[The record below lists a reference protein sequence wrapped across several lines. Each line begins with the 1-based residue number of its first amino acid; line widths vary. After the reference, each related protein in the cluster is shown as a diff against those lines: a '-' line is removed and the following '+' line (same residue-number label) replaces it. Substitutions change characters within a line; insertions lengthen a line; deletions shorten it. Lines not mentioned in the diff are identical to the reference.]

1 MNYYDVKFLKK
12 GGEMKTLHVYNV
24 ARLQQMELI
33 PMLRETVSDTEKK
46 AAVLLGTDAPLKR
59 YLHNVK
65 DGIDPFEVV
74 TRNPQKDPYTQ
85 VLNEKDRL
93 RDVAVSRFG
102 RKLQYYE
109 YAEKEA
115 ERKAFDALDALW
127 AHHRSLPRLNV
138 KKQTGATDNFL
149 NDLTKEPYA
158 SAISTLGMQPEVDA
172 VRATNNDY
180 RAAAADRRATTAEQ
194 PVADIKAMRRT
205 LVADY
210 TALCNYIVTMA
221 NAYPDDVAWDELLTA
236 INVIRKRYA
245 DLLARRAGT
254 KKEEQS

>member
-1 MNYYDVKFLKK
+1 
-12 GGEMKTLHVYNV
+12 MKTLHVYNV

-158 SAISTLGMQPEVDA
+158 SAIATLGMQPEVDA
-172 VRATNNDY
+172 VRATNDDY
-180 RAAAADRRATTAEQ
+180 RAAAADRRATE
-194 PVADIKAMRRT
+194 
-205 LVADY
+205 LVGA
-210 TALCNYIVTMA
+210 NYSETDNFEEFSIPDNTSLVVVTGSTM
-221 NAYPDDVAWDELLTA
+221 DLDVIDEDEF
-236 INVIRKRYA
+236 N
-245 DLLARRAGT
+245 RRAHPCSR
-254 KKEEQS
+254 QSGRCQNC